1 MGHWPLTDSQVLT
14 AAILGLMVVVLIA
27 LPFEK
32 ARVTRKEFTRL
43 QNDVKRLSEDVK
55 GLQVAELRR
64 CIGKHEASAEDDKM
78 SIMAPQSAVS
88 ASTPYRVRQAMK

>member
-1 MGHWPLTDSQVLT
+1 MGHWPLTGSQVLT
-14 AAILGLMVVVLIA
+14 AAILGLMLVVLIA

-43 QNDVKRLSEDVK
+43 QNDVKRLSEDIK

-64 CIGKHEASAEDDKM
+64 CIVKHEASIEGDQM
-78 SIMAPQSAVS
+78 SIAAPQSPIS
-88 ASTPYRVRQAMK
+88 ASAPYRVRQATK